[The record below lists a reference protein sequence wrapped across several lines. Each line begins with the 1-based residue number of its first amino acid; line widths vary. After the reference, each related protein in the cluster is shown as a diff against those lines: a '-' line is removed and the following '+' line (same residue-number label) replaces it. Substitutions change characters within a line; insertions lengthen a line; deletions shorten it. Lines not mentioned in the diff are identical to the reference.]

1 MSSDSATGPLPDGP
15 IGRLLD
21 RLCAAVAMMG
31 GGIVVAIVAVSSL
44 SVLGRSLPQLAGLRG
59 TGVPGDVEM
68 VQLGCAV
75 AIYCFLPWCQL
86 RRSNVLVGVFTRHLA
101 PRWRASFDLVANL
114 LFLALATL
122 LAVTLGYGTAEKFR
136 EGDTSM
142 MLRIPEG
149 WPFAA
154 ALLPSWLL
162 VLTIAY
168 SVLRNL
174 TEIRLNQAI
183 GPPAAGE
190 H

>member
-1 MSSDSATGPLPDGP
+1 MSVVEPLPHGP
-15 IGRLLD
+15 VGRLLD
-21 RLCAAVAMMG
+21 RICAVMAMAG
-31 GGIVVAIVAVSSL
+31 SAILAAIVLVSSL
-44 SVLGRSLPQLAGLRG
+44 SVLGRSLPQLLGVRG

-75 AIYCFLPWCQL
+75 AIYCFLPLCQI
-86 RRSNVLVGVFTRHLA
+86 RRSNVLVGIFTRHLA
-101 PRWRASFDLVANL
+101 VRRRAMFDLAANL
-114 LFLALATL
+114 LYLALATM
-122 LAVTLGYGTAEKFR
+122 LALALGYGAAEKFR
-136 EGDTSM
+136 NGDTSM

-162 VLTIAY
+162 VLAIAY
-168 SVLRNL
+168 SVLRSL
-174 TEIRLNQAI
+174 AEIRLDRPI

>member
-1 MSSDSATGPLPDGP
+1 MSTAGAAAPLPDSAFGL
-15 IGRLLD
+15 LLD
-21 RLCAAVAMMG
+21 RISATVAMLG
-31 GGIVVAIVAVSSL
+31 GAIVVVIVLISSL
-44 SVLGRSLPQLAGLRG
+44 SVLGRSLPQLLGVRG

-75 AIYCFLPWCQL
+75 AVYCFLPLCQL
-86 RRSNVLVGVFTRHLA
+86 RRANVLVGIFTRHLA
-101 PRWRASFDLVANL
+101 PRWRATFDLAANL
-114 LFLALATL
+114 LFLVLATGLALA
-122 LAVTLGYGTAEKFR
+122 LGWGVAEKFR
-136 EGDTSM
+136 DNDTSM

-149 WPFAA
+149 WPYAA

-162 VLTIAY
+162 VLTIVY

-174 TEIRLNQAI
+174 AEIRLNRPI